1 MNKRKKK
8 TIKAKPKSKKVVL
21 KTKPKSKKKVKSL
34 VVLKDKKV
42 KSKRFKLVAG
52 PLTESQ
58 ISMFIEY
65 YKENKCFPGSKIACN
80 ITGKTVTC
88 TGPWM
93 KKKIEEYGGP
103 ENLLRKYKCRG
114 ALKKAKQI
122 IKGVKP
128 RKKFKQKRKDE
139 DGNYII
145 PTMPQGSQRPISK
158 AEMTEM
164 SKAICLRPDIF
175 LDNGRHC
182 EGCMHFDICV
192 NSIKCKS
199 DPKKRDQ
206 TAPRIRMFTSRK
218 QS

>member
-1 MNKRKKK
+1 MIKTKKK
-8 TIKAKPKSKKVVL
+8 SKKAKVVKKIKKSTIKAGQVVTKSKKT
-21 KTKPKSKKKVKSL
+21 KT
-34 VVLKDKKV
+34 
-42 KSKRFKLVAG
+42 KRFKLTAG
-52 PLTESQ
+52 PLTEAQ
-58 ISMFIEY
+58 INMFVEY

-80 ITGKTVTC
+80 ITGKPVTC

-103 ENLLRKYKCRG
+103 ENLLRKYRCRG

-128 RKKFKQKRKDE
+128 RKKLKQKRKDE

-145 PTMPQGSQRPISK
+145 PTLPQGSQRPISK

-192 NSIKCKS
+192 NSIKCKA

-218 QS
+218 LS

>member
-1 MNKRKKK
+1 MLSMIKTKK
-8 TIKAKPKSKKVVL
+8 KSKKVKKITV
-21 KTKPKSKKKVKSL
+21 KTKQIAVKS
-34 VVLKDKKV
+34 V
-42 KSKRFKLVAG
+42 KTKNKRFKLTTG

-58 ISMFIEY
+58 IELFLAH
-65 YKENKCFPGSKIACN
+65 YKQHKNFPGSKIACN
-80 ITGKTVTC
+80 ITGKPVTC

-103 ENLLRKYKCRG
+103 ENLLRKYRCRG

-122 IKGVKP
+122 IKGVKS
-128 RKKFKQKRKDE
+128 RKKLKQKRKDE

-145 PTMPQGSQRPISK
+145 PTLPQGSQRPITK

-164 SKAICLRPDIF
+164 SKSICMRPDIF

-192 NSIKCKS
+192 NSIKCKA

-206 TAPRIRMFTSRK
+206 VAPRIRMFTSRK
-218 QS
+218 IS